1 MAKTDLDVIKEIPGY
16 KVILK
21 AVVKSQI
28 QQLVEQ
34 LAAHTD
40 EESVILTASVSDGT
54 LSHIGSA
61 SGKSFLQD
69 HEDFKSQFL
78 GFCLKDQH
86 RRKMEKE
93 RLEREKIEQE
103 LLQQQQQQQQQ
114 QMMYLPPGPRFT
126 KSPSQYAARY
136 QSPRHQPYS
145 VPRPRRPHGVA
156 QMSMSKVEETVVK
169 AERVDS
175 DDASNQSG
183 MDNQGLKTSSNLSD
197 SGADNDCQ
205 GAESDTSNIV
215 GNDSLNAEQG
225 GSNERHNSEDIVKLE
240 PLTESELDLEI
251 TRVEPGQSTQEG
263 EESKWDPNSSQ
274 GGEDWDPSVSMEMGY
289 NLGGATGSAED
300 MTGQQGYITSADGYK
315 CLFCGRFCRTKT
327 DIIRHTR
334 THTGEKPRQSACVHS
349 LWATFPVQ
357 LAGGQT
363 HENTHWRET
372 LPLQTLSEA
381 LFTKGR
387 TEGALPVEAWN
398 GLENDMSNMN

>member
-300 MTGQQGYITSADGYK
+300 MTGQQGYTLFSLHDPTKPECPICHKSYSSKYK
-315 CLFCGRFCRTKT
+315 LKRHM
-327 DIIRHTR
+327 II
-334 THTGEKPRQSACVHS
+334 HTGELPFECEICGHRFNRKDTLKTHNVLVHVKAAEM
-349 LWATFPVQ
+349 L
-357 LAGGQT
+357 
-363 HENTHWRET
+363 
-372 LPLQTLSEA
+372 
-381 LFTKGR
+381 
-387 TEGALPVEAWN
+387 
-398 GLENDMSNMN
+398 NDL